1 MSILPASRALAAVA
15 ISRAQTIVIQT
26 DAAGDEVRVKVCLAC
41 CANQIGQ
48 VTPGEWFA
56 SRKTNLQYT
65 KVSCVTNYAFPFV
78 GGKFGVA
85 WRGELLQA
93 CLSRRYRKSAL
104 QISVMHSN
112 RIGAVRAMQRAP
124 IRNLGEQSVWP
135 GIAQIRHYF
144 TVGYHNSASSALD
157 ASKAA
162 EALRHSQTSP

>member
-1 MSILPASRALAAVA
+1 
-15 ISRAQTIVIQT
+15 
-26 DAAGDEVRVKVCLAC
+26 
-41 CANQIGQ
+41 
-48 VTPGEWFA
+48 
-56 SRKTNLQYT
+56 
-65 KVSCVTNYAFPFV
+65 CVTNYAFPFV

-124 IRNLGEQSVWP
+124 IRNLGEQSVWA
-135 GIAQIRHYF
+135 GIGHTRYYF
-144 TVGYHNSASSALD
+144 TLGYHNSASSALD

-162 EALRHSQTSP
+162 EARPHSKTSPQLIGSIKRSRFGVRRRRAAFRMDIGAYSQPSAEWVTLICLGGPGSTIPATGAAI